1 MKSTNGHSQKK
12 HYLCDINKT
21 IYKGP
26 MKYIVTSTLL
36 YSRLQ
41 TVDRVITQKNSTPIL
56 KCFLFRFQNGILEVT
71 ATDNDT
77 TLQCRIPLVESDSN
91 TSFAVPARQL
101 LDILKEIPEQPLTI
115 EFNPT
120 TLQIDIIYQS
130 GHFCLQTEQGD
141 VFPMLKEYT
150 EEGHEITI
158 RANHLSR
165 SFGSAII
172 AASVDESRKVMSGLF
187 IDITPQDVSVV
198 ASDGH
203 KLVCFKIICDTK
215 NTITNFV
222 LPRKPATLL
231 RSIIDKQQGDVILR
245 TFADGSAVIEA
256 EPYTMTCRLLQEK
269 YPNYR
274 NVIPQSNNNIATI
287 DKASL
292 LGSVRRV
299 LVASDKATSLI
310 KFTFEPGKVTLMTEN
325 VNYAQSAEEKL
336 VCQYEGIPLRIGFRG
351 DYLLDLLNNI
361 QSSDVIL
368 KLSDPSKAGLI
379 LPSEQE
385 EGTDVIMLL
394 MPLLIAN

>member
-56 KCFLFRFQNGILEVT
+56 KCFLFRFQDGILEVT

-141 VFPMLKEYT
+141 VFPMLKE
-150 EEGHEITI
+150 
-158 RANHLSR
+158 
-165 SFGSAII
+165 
-172 AASVDESRKVMSGLF
+172 
-187 IDITPQDVSVV
+187 
-198 ASDGH
+198 
-203 KLVCFKIICDTK
+203 
-215 NTITNFV
+215 
-222 LPRKPATLL
+222 
-231 RSIIDKQQGDVILR
+231 
-245 TFADGSAVIEA
+245 
-256 EPYTMTCRLLQEK
+256 
-269 YPNYR
+269 
-274 NVIPQSNNNIATI
+274 
-287 DKASL
+287 
-292 LGSVRRV
+292 
-299 LVASDKATSLI
+299 
-310 KFTFEPGKVTLMTEN
+310 
-325 VNYAQSAEEKL
+325 
-336 VCQYEGIPLRIGFRG
+336 
-351 DYLLDLLNNI
+351 
-361 QSSDVIL
+361 
-368 KLSDPSKAGLI
+368 
-379 LPSEQE
+379 
-385 EGTDVIMLL
+385 
-394 MPLLIAN
+394 